1 MIDKVLSLFSP
12 AWLGQIWPSGIVEIP
27 LREAYG
33 ESIDADDSEWRRLT
47 GDGNRDLA
55 PMTQKRMQD
64 LACYLWQSN
73 PVANRL
79 IELPTAFLLAD
90 GVKLVATAED
100 PDIREMIQDY
110 LTRLWLHPTN
120 NFPIK
125 LARKVRELAIFGE
138 QCWPA
143 FTNPYSGEVRLGYLD
158 PSQIETVVHD
168 PDNAEQPIGIV
179 TKRNRKGEQKRYK
192 VIVNGRD
199 DDLFTPRTIAIRDTF
214 TDGDCFWFVVNAL
227 CTDTRG
233 RSDLLPVMDWCDAYE
248 QQLYGEAQRQD
259 FLRSYVWDVTLKGGT
274 EEDVKKKART
284 IAPPAPGTVRV
295 HNDSEI
301 WAALTPNLQA
311 TDNAEGARLF
321 RNHILGGQTMPE
333 HWFGGGGDV
342 NRSTGDS
349 MSEPTVKALSMR
361 QAFLG
366 YMLLE
371 VARYTIR
378 KRELAVS
385 GKEPDLFDPNY
396 GVECQWPEMAP
407 KDISKFAASLQQVVM
422 GCSLAIDKGLLSK
435 DTAIALIG
443 TVADRLGLK
452 IDPALELEKAAQDSA
467 KAAETDAFQAPAL

>member
-1 MIDKVLSLFSP
+1 MINKVLSFFDPS
-12 AWLGQIWPSGIVEIP
+12 WLGRIWPSGVVDMP
-27 LREAYG
+27 LREAAG
-33 ESIDADDSEWRRLT
+33 ESVDPDDAQWRKLT
-47 GDGNRDLA
+47 GDGNRDLS

-64 LACYLWQSN
+64 LAVYLWQAN

-100 PDIREMIQDY
+100 PAIRAIIQDY

-125 LARKVRELAIFGE
+125 LPKKVRELAVFGE
-138 QCWPA
+138 QCWPV
-143 FTNPYSGEVRLGYLD
+143 FVNPYTGEVRLGYLD
-158 PSQIETVVHD
+158 PSRVETVVHD

-179 TKRNRKGEQKRYK
+179 TKRNRKGEQRRYK

-199 DDLFTPRTIAIRDTF
+199 DDLFTQSTIAIRDTF
-214 TDGDCFWFVVNAL
+214 TDGEAFWFTVNAL

-259 FLRSYVWDVTLKGGT
+259 FLRSYVWDVTLKGST
-274 EEDVKKKART
+274 EEDVKKKARS

-295 HNDSEI
+295 HNDSEV
-301 WAALTPNLQA
+301 WAALTPNLQS

-321 RNHILGGQTMPE
+321 RNHILGGCTMPE

-349 MSEPTVKALSMR
+349 MSEPTVKSLSMR
-361 QAFLG
+361 QSYIG

-378 KRELAVS
+378 QREIAAS
-385 GKEPDLFDPNY
+385 GKEPDLFDAYY

-407 KDISKFAASLQQVVM
+407 KDISKYAAALQQVVVGAGM
-422 GCSLAIDKGLLSK
+422 ALDKGILSK
-435 DTAIALIG
+435 DTAIAVIA

-452 IDPALELEKAAQDSA
+452 IDPAVELEKAARDAAQ
-467 KAAETDAFQAPAL
+467 AAESDAFPEPNL

>member
-12 AWLGQIWPSGIVEIP
+12 AWLGQIWPSGVVEIP
-27 LREAYG
+27 MREAYG
-33 ESIDADDSEWRRLT
+33 ESVDPDDDQWRRLT

-64 LACYLWQSN
+64 LAVYLWQAN

-79 IELPTAFLLAD
+79 VELPTAFLLAD

-100 PDIREMIQDY
+100 PDIRAIVQDY
-110 LTRLWLHPTN
+110 LDRLWLHPTN

-125 LARKVRELAIFGE
+125 LAKKVRELAIFGE

-143 FTNPYSGEVRLGYLD
+143 FTNPFTGEVRLGYLD

-199 DDLFTPRTIAIRDTF
+199 DDLFTTRTVEIRTTF
-214 TDGDCFWFVVNAL
+214 TDGEAFWFCVNAL

-284 IAPPAPGTVRV
+284 ISPPAPGTVRV
-295 HNDSEI
+295 HNDSEV
-301 WAALTPNLQA
+301 WTALTPNLQA
-311 TDNAEGARLF
+311 TDNSEGARLF

-333 HWFGGGGDV
+333 HWFGGGGNV
-342 NRSTGDS
+342 NRATGDS
-349 MSEPTVKALSMR
+349 MSEPTIKLLSMR
-361 QAFLG
+361 QAFIG

-371 VARYTIR
+371 VGRYTIR
-378 KRELAVS
+378 QREIAAS
-385 GKEPDLFDPNY
+385 GKEPDLFDSNF
-396 GVECQWPEMAP
+396 GVECQWPEMSP
-407 KDISKFAASLQQVVM
+407 KDTTKYAAAFQQVVM
-422 GCSLAIDKGLLSK
+422 GAAMAMDKGLLGQH
-435 DTAIALIG
+435 TAIALIG
-443 TVADRLGLK
+443 TVAERLGLE
-452 IDPALELEKAAQDSA
+452 IDPASELEKAALDMSKQ
-467 KAAETDAFQAPAL
+467 AEGDAFQSPNI

>member
-1 MIDKVLSLFSP
+1 MNILSWFDPKNIGL
-12 AWLGQIWPSGIVEIP
+12 IWPSGVVETP
-27 LREAYG
+27 LREAAG
-33 ESIDADDSEWRRLT
+33 ASIDPDDAQWRRLT
-47 GDGNRDLA
+47 GDGNRDLS

-64 LACYLWQSN
+64 LAVYLWQAN

-90 GVKLVATAED
+90 GVKLSATAED
-100 PDIREMIQDY
+100 PAIREVIQDY

-125 LARKVRELAIFGE
+125 LPKKVRELAIFGE

-143 FTNPYSGEVRLGYLD
+143 FTNPYTGEVRLGYLD
-158 PSQIETVVHD
+158 PAQIETVVHD

-179 TKRNRKGEQKRYK
+179 TRRNRKGEQRRYK

-199 DDLFTPRTIAIRDTF
+199 DDLFTERTLAIRDTF
-214 TDGDCFWFVVNAL
+214 TDGEAFWFTVNAL
-227 CTDTRG
+227 CTDSRG

-259 FLRSYVWDVTLKGGT
+259 FLRSYVWDVTLKGAT
-274 EEDVKKKART
+274 EQDVKTKAGQ

-295 HNDSEI
+295 HNDSEE
-301 WAALTPNLQA
+301 WKPLTPNLQA

-342 NRSTGDS
+342 NRATGDS
-349 MSEPTVKALSMR
+349 MSEPTVKLLSMR
-361 QAFLG
+361 QAVIG
-366 YMLLE
+366 HMLLE

-378 KRELAVS
+378 QRETALT
-385 GKEPDLFDPNY
+385 GKEPDLFDPDY

-407 KDISKFAASLQQVVM
+407 KDTAKYAAAFQQVVVGSGM
-422 GCSLAIDKGLLSK
+422 ALDKGLLSM
-435 DTAIALIG
+435 DTAIAVIG

-452 IDPALELEKAAQDSA
+452 IDPALELDKAAQEAA
-467 KAAETDAFQAPAL
+467 KAQEADAFQPPDV